1 MLLVFIIIF
10 LINIVIILCV
20 FHSTMAT
27 ASPLL
32 GQSALPLSSE
42 SPPLSHQLLL
52 LGVNSSQC
60 CQVSL
65 RLLRKILRCTGK
77 LGCLL
82 ANLRQRSSLHFQ
94 SWAALAGRDMALR
107 TPWNLSLPNWHSL
120 PTIPHRSLG
129 NPPPTAQTQNAGKFN
144 S

>member
-10 LINIVIILCV
+10 LINIVIIFCV

-32 GQSALPLSSE
+32 GQSALRLSSE

-82 ANLRQRSSLHFQ
+82 ANLPQAEKQPAFPKLSCP
-94 SWAALAGRDMALR
+94 GRKRHGSTDPLESVPPKL
-107 TPWNLSLPNWHSL
+107 TL
-120 PTIPHRSLG
+120 PTYHPS
-129 NPPPTAQTQNAGKFN
+129 
-144 S
+144 